1 MSLSGELEDL
11 PLVDIVQVVAHTQRT
26 GRLHIEAG
34 PGKDASIEF
43 REGLI
48 VSARSWKSAPLAAQ
62 TLPHTLEEREVIV
75 RSRVREALRLLLEL
89 KAGRFDFSAAE
100 EPAAN
105 ESRHRFEELREGLNA
120 QGAVL
125 DLLRERDEGAAG
137 KKPVAGA
144 LVPARVDLGDARM
157 IAEFKR
163 RLEAVLIADPASR
176 YAVGI
181 AYRGMGLL
189 DDAIREL
196 ERATRDPRHA
206 FPGSSMLGMCH
217 LEKGD
222 ATEAVRW
229 LEKGLALPGRSDHEY
244 QGVRILLALAY
255 SAAGR
260 LKEALELYQQF
271 LRHGMLLEDL
281 AGARPNEHARQKE
294 GQVLPFSRTAARR

>member
-11 PLVDIVQVVAHTQRT
+11 PLVDIVQVVAQTHRT
-26 GRLHIEAG
+26 GRLSIEAG
-34 PGKDASIEF
+34 PGQDASIDF
-43 REGLI
+43 RDGLI
-48 VSARSWKSAPLAAQ
+48 VSARSWKTAPLASQ

-75 RSRVREALRLLLEL
+75 RGRVMDALRLLLEL
-89 KAGRFDFSAAE
+89 KAGRFAFGAE

-105 ESRHRFEELREGLNA
+105 EGRHRFEELREGLNA

-125 DLLRERDEGAAG
+125 DLLRERDEGAVG
-137 KKPVAGA
+137 RKPEASA
-144 LVPARVDLGDARM
+144 LVPARVDLGDERM

-181 AYRGMGLL
+181 AYKGMGLL

-196 ERATRDPRHA
+196 ERATRDPRHV

-217 LEKGD
+217 LENGD

-244 QGVRILLALAY
+244 QSVRILLALAY

-271 LRHGMLLEDL
+271 LRHGMLLDDL
-281 AGARPNEHARQKE
+281 SGTGRQESAQQKV
-294 GQVLPFSRTAARR
+294 GQVLPFSRTGARR

>member
-11 PLVDIVQVVAHTQRT
+11 PLVDIVQVVAQTQRT
-26 GRLHIEAG
+26 GRLRIDAG
-34 PGKDASIEF
+34 PGQDASIEF
-43 REGLI
+43 RDGLI
-48 VSARSWKSAPLAAQ
+48 VSARSWKTAPLASQ

-75 RSRVREALRLLLEL
+75 RGRVREALRLLLEL
-89 KAGRFDFSAAE
+89 KAGRFDFGAAE
-100 EPAAN
+100 EPAA
-105 ESRHRFEELREGLNA
+105 ERRHRFEELREGLNA

-125 DLLRERDEGAAG
+125 DLLRERDEGAVG
-137 KKPVAGA
+137 RKPEASA
-144 LVPARVDLGDARM
+144 LVPARVDLGDERM

-181 AYRGMGLL
+181 AYKGMGLL

-196 ERATRDPRHA
+196 ERATRDPRHV

-244 QGVRILLALAY
+244 QSVRILLALAY

-271 LRHGMLLEDL
+271 LRHGMLLDDL
-281 AGARPNEHARQKE
+281 SGTGRQESAQQKV
-294 GQVLPFSRTAARR
+294 GQVLPFSRTGARR

>member
-11 PLVDIVQVVAHTQRT
+11 PLVDIVQVVAQTQRT
-26 GRLHIEAG
+26 GRLRIDAG
-34 PGKDASIEF
+34 PGQDASIEF
-43 REGLI
+43 RDGLI
-48 VSARSWKSAPLAAQ
+48 VSARSWKTAPLASQ

-75 RSRVREALRLLLEL
+75 RGRVREALRLLLEL

-100 EPAAN
+100 EPAA
-105 ESRHRFEELREGLNA
+105 ESRHRFEELREGLSA

-125 DLLRERDEGAAG
+125 DLLRERDEGAVG
-137 KKPVAGA
+137 RKPEASA
-144 LVPARVDLGDARM
+144 LVPARVDLGDERM

-181 AYRGMGLL
+181 AYKGMGLL

-196 ERATRDPRHA
+196 ERATRDPRHV

-217 LEKGD
+217 LENGD

-244 QGVRILLALAY
+244 QSVRILLALAY

-271 LRHGMLLEDL
+271 LRHGMLLDDL
-281 AGARPNEHARQKE
+281 SGTGRQESAQQKV
-294 GQVLPFSRTAARR
+294 GQVLPFSRTGARR

>member
-11 PLVDIVQVVAHTQRT
+11 PLVDIVQVVAQTHRT
-26 GRLHIEAG
+26 GRLSIEAG
-34 PGKDASIEF
+34 PGQDASIDF
-43 REGLI
+43 RDGLI
-48 VSARSWKSAPLAAQ
+48 VSARSWKTAPLASQ

-75 RSRVREALRLLLEL
+75 RGRVKEALRLLLEL
-89 KAGRFDFSAAE
+89 KAGRFAFGAE

-125 DLLRERDEGAAG
+125 DLLRERDEGAVG
-137 KKPVAGA
+137 RKPGA
-144 LVPARVDLGDARM
+144 IASFPARVDLGDAGM

-181 AYRGMGLL
+181 AYKGMGLL

-229 LEKGLALPGRSDHEY
+229 LEKGLAFPGRSNHEY

-271 LRHGMLLEDL
+271 LRHGMLLGDS
-281 AGARPNEHARQKE
+281 GTARNEQAKE
-294 GQVLPFSRTAARR
+294 KVGQVLPFSRTGTRR